1 MLNPHLPPYHP
12 SSPSFA
18 ASLALPVCSHFVGL
32 TDLFLYARAHTPPL
46 AVLYFQEV
54 YVNCSG
60 AIDLPKVK
68 HFKGSIN
75 PYIVIKWGQSTDA
88 LKEIKKVK
96 F

>member
-1 MLNPHLPPYHP
+1 
-12 SSPSFA
+12 
-18 ASLALPVCSHFVGL
+18 
-32 TDLFLYARAHTPPL
+32 
-46 AVLYFQEV
+46 V